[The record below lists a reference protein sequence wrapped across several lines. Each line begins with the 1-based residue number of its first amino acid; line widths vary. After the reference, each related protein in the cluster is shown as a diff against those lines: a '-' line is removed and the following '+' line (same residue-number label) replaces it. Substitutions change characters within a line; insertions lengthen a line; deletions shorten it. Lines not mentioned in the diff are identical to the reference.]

1 MEVSMNKTK
10 RNLILSA
17 AIINLINMVANLV
30 VAIIYCVNPEYY
42 FETLGTYLILI
53 SYYSI
58 YFVFVEVVAGII
70 ASILLIYSVRKK
82 GKYFRTSQK
91 YYIAGLIIV
100 IFAGGWIPWL
110 LLFIS
115 MFVPDVIIMNSAS
128 EIRHEERA
136 EERGYNEKRKKV
148 EELRKLKED
157 GLITEEEF
165 NKRLMDLL

>member
-1 MEVSMNKTK
+1 MNKTK

-17 AIINLINMVANLV
+17 AIINLINMVVNLV
-30 VAIIYCVNPEYY
+30 LAIIFLVDPELYANI
-42 FETLGTYLILI
+42 GMYLVLI

-82 GKYFRTSQK
+82 GKYFRSSQK

-100 IFAGGWIPWL
+100 VFAGGWIPWI

-115 MFVPDVIIMNSAS
+115 MFIPDIIIINSAS
-128 EIRHEERA
+128 EIRQEERA
-136 EERGYNEKRKKV
+136 EDRASAEKRRKV

-157 GLITEEEF
+157 GVITEEEF